1 MDAQLVERAES
12 LILSAGRQY
21 GINSERDAIRQAL
34 SDPDH
39 GPAFAQWAITHL
51 GPDNLLTPDE
61 MSTYTTLDKT
71 GQVDRLAALHDLAEV
86 QAVSE
91 DDIRAAIDELNRS
104 TEAISKQTETL
115 RQQQDAFSRLIK
127 KASDSSARR
136 ETFEAERQ
144 RKAITEHKYVSA
156 EVEDLA
162 QSVGFRV
169 SELKQQ
175 GDESGHNLNATVE
188 GILAS
193 DDKLLSSLQK
203 LGWELDQQDPEEAG
217 KIDKLREIS
226 IRLIKITV
234 ETLRTKLDRVY
245 LEALTNAERSGEAR
259 ATTVEEVRA
268 LEEELESLYSEIFPV
283 AQMSVEQQYLDPASK
298 SIGGRSGQSL
308 QRSVAAFTYVRI
320 SLTGGG
326 TILQCLDYLNDRGE
340 RLKQAIDTFRSH
352 QATSTSIISM
362 AKDELSAPD
371 HKPRRSMKPVV
382 PISPVRKAPTAR
394 PRGNTDSRSRRRS
407 SGIMDEPPIET
418 LLQNLAILFPIEA
431 ETSSDAKI
439 AVLKRV
445 LAERTA
451 KESDVALSLQ
461 ESFEATASSHLN
473 DVALAIQ
480 LLKDTV
486 LAESPYNE
494 VNLVDSDIESSI
506 SVLQSEVR
514 QLVDELERADAK
526 KIAIKK
532 SEKKEELVKRWAN

>member
-1 MDAQLVERAES
+1 MSMDAQLVERAES
-12 LILSAGRQY
+12 LILGAGRQY
-21 GINSERDAIRQAL
+21 GINSERDSVRRAL
-34 SDPDH
+34 RDPDH
-39 GPAFAQWAITHL
+39 GPAFAQWALTHL

-71 GQVDRLAALHDLAEV
+71 GQVDKLAALHDLAEV

-91 DDIRAAIDELNRS
+91 DDIRIAIDELNRS
-104 TEAISKQTETL
+104 TEAITKQTETL

-136 ETFEAERQ
+136 ETFEVERQ

-175 GDESGHNLNATVE
+175 GDESGRNLSATVE

-245 LEALTNAERSGEAR
+245 VDALTNAERSGEAR
-259 ATTVEEVRA
+259 STTGEEVRA

-298 SIGGRSGQSL
+298 SIGGRSGQSM
-308 QRSVAAFTYVRI
+308 QRSVAAFTY
-320 SLTGGG
+320 
-326 TILQCLDYLNDRGE
+326 ILQCLDYLNDRGE

-371 HKPRRSMKPVV
+371 HKPRRSMKPIV
-382 PISPVRKAPTAR
+382 PISPVRKAPTGR

-431 ETSSDAKI
+431 EASSDAKI

-451 KESDVALSLQ
+451 KENDVALSLQ

-480 LLKDTV
+480 HLKDTV

-494 VNLVDSDIESSI
+494 VKLVDSDIESSI
-506 SVLQSEVR
+506 SVLLSEVR
-514 QLVDELERADAK
+514 QVVDGLERADAK

-532 SEKKEELVKRWAN
+532 SERKEELVNRWAN